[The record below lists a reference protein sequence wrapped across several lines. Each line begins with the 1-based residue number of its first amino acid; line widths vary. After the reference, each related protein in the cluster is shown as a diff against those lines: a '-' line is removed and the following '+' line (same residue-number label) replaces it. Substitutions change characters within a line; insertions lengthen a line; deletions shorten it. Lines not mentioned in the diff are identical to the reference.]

1 MGQERVK
8 VLEMLAAGKITIDQ
22 ASQLIE
28 ALSGEADSL
37 AEQQERDER
46 PDSPTTILEPQQALP
61 QQDFNS
67 FTFDQAI
74 AMGTVGVKQ
83 DFVRKVREAGLTDL
97 SFEQIIQMGTVGIEP
112 DYVLKVREAGLTD
125 LSFEQIIQMGTVGIE
140 PEFIRSMRDA
150 GVLDLTKGR
159 DQNSLQHD
167 LHITGE
173 FTLYSLA
180 PRDVTVASG
189 GRLILYGRVARDL
202 ILKSGASIDFQGT
215 VGRNF
220 YNQSGAVVDL
230 YGVVDRDV
238 YNSPGS
244 RINLYGQVKGDIYSR
259 TEDLSVSGT
268 LKGSVR
274 EEIHAEQS
282 DNF

>member
-74 AMGTVGVKQ
+74 AMGTVGVKP
-83 DFVRKVREAGLTDL
+83 DFVR
-97 SFEQIIQMGTVGIEP
+97 
-112 DYVLKVREAGLTD
+112 KVREAGLTD